1 MDPETTQ
8 WQVPKFESSGS
19 TRVGWVEEQIQEG
32 EGFLEGQLCYKELGQ
47 NMRIFDAVFRDKS
60 RSTLITNELKYDIRK
75 FCETLAEVREIAGY
89 GSDIPA
95 YKQFAEMLTKVSK
108 CVYLESD
115 FPFQIL
121 KVLQYA
127 SVMGI
132 GYLWPKVRADEYG
145 YGERKM
151 VFEALGLLDVV
162 PVQIPRS
169 NDVQDAYAVTIYD
182 YMPIAEAHGRFP
194 LFQGEL
200 QTVGPRSYK
209 TQVQAKRMDYAER
222 YRYGEQGR
230 SFGNLYTEIRYTFV
244 RDLRINNTGYELPM
258 GDVGTT
264 WFYKVPSIGQ
274 PIFGGM
280 RNGLPFMR
288 PATVEDCRVYPN
300 LRLLITSPGID
311 RPMYDGPAFDWDGK
325 IPIIQYVVDDWAWE
339 PLGRSLVGDV
349 GSIESTTRKIERKID
364 QVITATLNP
373 PMGYNH
379 TETGGPKIE
388 HFDIFEEDVRIGL
401 DGKPRDVLQSVLP
414 EEVRVNNEHFTF
426 LKYLKE
432 CKQSQLG
439 LTDLG
444 NLQNMKA
451 NIANDTA
458 DKMLESIGP
467 IAKGIAARIEKANKA
482 IGYRMKFLI
491 LQWFNVS
498 RIMEYVGP
506 DNIAREVFDFNP
518 DELVP
523 SHLPDELVNGMFP
536 NMPSQYDQLT
546 RARWF
551 ARQIRLVSVP
561 STLLRITQMQEQL
574 KYLQLKRGNAPISWS
589 TVMKKLDVQ
598 NYGEVPGNT
607 EHEKWFNEELETQK
621 LKIIAAAQA
630 AQLMKQLGMEPP
642 QGGEGGKGGKGGGG
656 GGGGGKGG
664 GGGRPPSGSKSPKLR
679 QKGAQGGNP
688 RTVVSES

>member
-194 LFQGEL
+194 LFQSEL

-209 TQVQAKRMDYAER
+209 TQVQAKRIDYAER
-222 YRYGEQGR
+222 YRYGDQGR

-280 RNGLPFMR
+280 RNGMSFMR

-300 LRLLITSPGID
+300 LRLMITSPGID

-349 GSIESTTRKIERKID
+349 GSIESTTRKIERKMD

-414 EEVRVNNEHFTF
+414 EEVRVSNEHFTF

-523 SHLPDELVNGMFP
+523 SHLPDEMTNGMFP
-536 NMPSQYDQLT
+536 NTPSQYDQLT

-561 STLLRITQMQEQL
+561 STLLRITQMQEQM

-607 EHEKWFNEELETQK
+607 EHEKWFNEEIETQK

-656 GGGGGKGG
+656 GGGGKGG

>member
-60 RSTLITNELKYDIRK
+60 RSTLVTNELKYDIRK

-194 LFQGEL
+194 LFQSEL

-209 TQVQAKRMDYAER
+209 TQVQAKRIDYAER
-222 YRYGEQGR
+222 YRYGDQGR

-300 LRLLITSPGID
+300 LRLLITSPEID

>member
-60 RSTLITNELKYDIRK
+60 RSTLVTNELKYDIRK

-194 LFQGEL
+194 LFQSEL

-209 TQVQAKRMDYAER
+209 TQVQAKRIDYAER
-222 YRYGEQGR
+222 YRYGDQGR

>member
-1 MDPETTQ
+1 
-8 WQVPKFESSGS
+8 
-19 TRVGWVEEQIQEG
+19 
-32 EGFLEGQLCYKELGQ
+32 
-47 NMRIFDAVFRDKS
+47 MRIFDAVFRDKS

-194 LFQGEL
+194 LFQSEL

-209 TQVQAKRMDYAER
+209 TQVQAKRIDYAER
-222 YRYGEQGR
+222 YRYGDQGR
-230 SFGNLYTEIRYTFV
+230 SFGNLYSEIRYTFV

-280 RNGLPFMR
+280 RNGMPFMR

-300 LRLLITSPGID
+300 LRLIITSPGID

-523 SHLPDELVNGMFP
+523 SHLPDEMTNGMFP
-536 NMPSQYDQLT
+536 NTPSQYDQLT

-561 STLLRITQMQEQL
+561 STLLRITQMQEQM

-630 AQLMKQLGMEPP
+630 AQLMKQLGIEPP